1 MNGVSIE
8 SKIKLNLTAKQWQL
22 YSDMEGVEDAAQAMN
37 TLIAEELN
45 AGRVNGA
52 CEVLQKFRRFGAADG
67 EPYWVLESIMRAMA
81 IGGTNFE

>member
-52 CEVLQKFRRFGAADG
+52 CEVLQKFRRFGAADS
-67 EPYWVLESIMRAMA
+67 EPYWVLENIVRKMGLAEE
-81 IGGTNFE
+81 N

>member
-22 YSDMEGVEDAAQAMN
+22 YSDMPGVDDTAQAIN
-37 TLIAEELN
+37 VLIAEELN

-52 CEVLQKFRRFGAADG
+52 YEVLQKFRRFGAADS
-67 EPYWVLESIMRAMA
+67 EPYWVLENIVRKMGLAEE
-81 IGGTNFE
+81 N